1 MSFFSSTNTNNT
13 HSQSSGSDQPLPP
26 APDSLL
32 SNQLPQSL
40 ISATNTTQ
48 SAMPHPRTPWTVKDH
63 SLKHIPKY
71 YPPMDP
77 NTTGFVPGTT
87 ASVVAF
93 RIADCLRQHSVAV
106 EYDNES
112 ITANAMTVDRCHFE
126 IQLWKGKVT
135 PTVDYS
141 HGVVVECI
149 RRSGNTMS
157 FHQVCSAILQAAR
170 GESSGADVRKPHQT
184 NAMEYPRM
192 PSSVARPPTLAR
204 KPSSPVS
211 FTTFVVSPRDTLE
224 RVQELLKKDRLECQQ
239 LAMERLIQLTTPSV
253 CGYSHAVAT
262 SKILL
267 TESWLYPY
275 IVAEQDSTEASE
287 PEETKPITFAL
298 PKPTLKRSLSPRLT
312 NDNFCQN
319 EMQHETHLRAFALR
333 VLFNALTNVVDPQ
346 NQDTQ
351 FLSKLLQTPNCPLL
365 EPKLLETLAD
375 DLQGANRPPSVV
387 EASCQ
392 LASIHEAALAV
403 GCLRIL
409 AENAPGIKEFWNSE
423 HMLER
428 LQVARSCGRSTHAF
442 LQAQTDLVHY
452 SLTEDARSC

>member
-1 MSFFSSTNTNNT
+1 MSFFTSSNL
-13 HSQSSGSDQPLPP
+13 QSSRSDQPLPP

-40 ISATNTTQ
+40 MSTTNTNTTNTTR
-48 SAMPHPRTPWTVKDH
+48 PRTSWAVKDH

-71 YPPMDP
+71 YPPMDR
-77 NTTGFVPGTT
+77 NCTAFVPGTT

-93 RIADCLRQHSVAV
+93 RIAECLRQHSVAV

-112 ITANAMTVDRCHFE
+112 ITANVMTVDRCHFE

-135 PTVDYS
+135 PTADFS
-141 HGVVVECI
+141 HGVVVECL
-149 RRSGNTMS
+149 RRSGNTIS

-192 PSSVARPPTLAR
+192 PSSIGRPTLSR
-204 KPSSPVS
+204 KPTVTVTSTPSPI
-211 FTTFVVSPRDTLE
+211 SPRDTLE

-239 LAMERLIQLTTPSV
+239 LAMERLIHLTTPSV
-253 CGYSHAVAT
+253 CGDSHAVAT

-267 TESWLYPY
+267 SESWLYPY
-275 IVAEQDSTEASE
+275 IIAMEENDTTEE
-287 PEETKPITFAL
+287 PEETKSIFL
-298 PKPTLKRSLSPRLT
+298 PKPTLKRSLSPRLA

-319 EMQHETHLRAFALR
+319 EMQHDTHLRAFALR
-333 VLFNALTNVVDPQ
+333 VLFNALSNVAQ
-346 NQDTQ
+346 NDNT
-351 FLSKLLQTPNCPLL
+351 FLSNLLQSPNCPLL
-365 EPKLLETLAD
+365 EPKLLETLAE
-375 DLQGANRPPSVV
+375 DLQGASRPPSVV

-409 AENAPGIKEFWNSE
+409 AENAPVMKEFWNSE
-423 HMLER
+423 HLLER

>member
-1 MSFFSSTNTNNT
+1 MSFFTSNSTNNK
-13 HSQSSGSDQPLPP
+13 DQEALPP
-26 APDSLL
+26 APHSLF

-40 ISATNTTQ
+40 LASQHQQ
-48 SAMPHPRTPWTVKDH
+48 SNNSPIAMPRPRTPWAVKDH

-77 NTTGFVPGTT
+77 NCTGFVPRTT

-93 RIADCLRQHSVAV
+93 RIAECLRQHSVAV

-126 IQLWKGKVT
+126 IQLWKGKTT
-135 PTVDYS
+135 PTLDYS
-141 HGVVVECI
+141 HGVVVECQ
-149 RRSGNTMS
+149 RRSGNTIS

-170 GESSGADVRKPHQT
+170 GESSGADNRKPHQT

-192 PSSVARPPTLAR
+192 PSRPTLSR
-204 KPSSPVS
+204 KPTVS
-211 FTTFVVSPRDTLE
+211 TPSVMSARDTVE
-224 RVQELLKKDRLECQQ
+224 RVQTLLKKDRLECQQ

-253 CGYSHAVAT
+253 CGYAHALST

-267 TESWLYPY
+267 SESWLYPY
-275 IVAEQDSTEASE
+275 IIVDLDEAEPKE
-287 PEETKPITFAL
+287 PEEQPKSTSFAL
-298 PKPTLKRSLSPRLT
+298 PKLTLKRTMSPRLS

-333 VLFNALTNVVDPQ
+333 VLFNALSNVVDTQ
-346 NQDTQ
+346 NEDTQ
-351 FLSKLLQTPNCPLL
+351 FLSNLLQSPDCPLR
-365 EPKLLETLAD
+365 ESKLLETLAN

-392 LASIHEAALAV
+392 LASIHEAALSV

-409 AENAPGIKEFWNSE
+409 AENAPAIKESCWNSD

-428 LQVARSCGRSTHAF
+428 LQVARSCGRSCIEWM
-442 LQAQTDLVHY
+442 
-452 SLTEDARSC
+452 S

>member
-1 MSFFSSTNTNNT
+1 
-13 HSQSSGSDQPLPP
+13 LPP

-40 ISATNTTQ
+40 LASKNSNT
-48 SAMPHPRTPWTVKDH
+48 SHIAMPRPRTPWAVKDH

-71 YPPMDP
+71 YPPMDR
-77 NTTGFVPGTT
+77 NCTAFVPGTT

-93 RIADCLRQHSVAV
+93 RVAECLRQHSVAV

-126 IQLWKGKVT
+126 IQLWKGKIT

-141 HGVVVECI
+141 HGVVVECL
-149 RRSGNTMS
+149 RRSGNAIS

-170 GESSGADVRKPHQT
+170 GESSGADSRKPHQT

-192 PSSVARPPTLAR
+192 PPSIARPTAVSR
-204 KPSSPVS
+204 KPSAVVASTPSPSVMS
-211 FTTFVVSPRDTLE
+211 ARDTLE
-224 RVQELLKKDRLECQQ
+224 RVQELLKKDRLECQH

-253 CGYSHAVAT
+253 CGYSHALST

-267 TESWLYPY
+267 SESWLYPY
-275 IVAEQDSTEASE
+275 IIAEQNEKEPAQAEDTKSTS
-287 PEETKPITFAL
+287 FAL
-298 PKPTLKRSLSPRLT
+298 PKPTLRRSLSPRLT
-312 NDNFCQN
+312 SNNFCQN

-333 VLFNALTNVVDPQ
+333 VLFNALSNVMDAQ
-346 NQDTQ
+346 NEDSQ
-351 FLSKLLQTPNCPLL
+351 FLSNLLQSPDCPLL
-365 EPKLLETLAD
+365 ESKLLETLAE

-403 GCLRIL
+403 GCLRIM
-409 AENAPGIKEFWNSE
+409 AENAPTVKKFWNSE

>member
-1 MSFFSSTNTNNT
+1 
-13 HSQSSGSDQPLPP
+13 
-26 APDSLL
+26 
-32 SNQLPQSL
+32 
-40 ISATNTTQ
+40 
-48 SAMPHPRTPWTVKDH
+48 MPRPRTPWAVKDH

-77 NTTGFVPGTT
+77 NCTTFVPGTT

-93 RIADCLRQHSVAV
+93 RIAECLRQHSVAV

-112 ITANAMTVDRCHFE
+112 ITANVMTVDKCHFE

-135 PTVDYS
+135 PTIDFS
-141 HGVVVECI
+141 HGVVVECL
-149 RRSGNTMS
+149 RRSGNTIS

-192 PSSVARPPTLAR
+192 PSSIARPTLAR
-204 KPSSPVS
+204 KPPTVASTSSPI
-211 FTTFVVSPRDTLE
+211 SPRDTLE
-224 RVQELLKKDRLECQQ
+224 RVRELLRKDRLECQQ

-267 TESWLYPY
+267 SESWLYPY
-275 IVAEQDSTEASE
+275 IMMEQDATEEA
-287 PEETKPITFAL
+287 EETRSTFAL

-319 EMQHETHLRAFALR
+319 EMEHETHLRASALR

-346 NQDTQ
+346 NEDAQ
-351 FLSKLLQTPNCPLL
+351 FLINLLQSSNCPLS
-365 EPKLLETLAD
+365 EARLLETLAE
-375 DLQGANRPPSVV
+375 DLQGASRPPSVV
-387 EASCQ
+387 KASCQ

-409 AENAPGIKEFWNSE
+409 AENAPALKEFWNSE

-428 LQVARSCGRSTHAF
+428 LQVARSCGRSTHTF